1 MKVEKIEDLG
11 RKIDSETE
19 SIETGMNKMRVEM
32 KKFADIPGLKDK
44 INIEKDELAKVIND
58 LRPKL
63 DETKMKVIQIL
74 SEYQRNK
81 KLLDDSKTR
90 QKLCKQEREL
100 QKHEQGIFD
109 LREKIAKKIAETD
122 YIPLKTKCMNM
133 VENLNEQLIEVYQ

>member
-11 RKIDSETE
+11 HRIDSETE
-19 SIETGMNKMRVEM
+19 SIETEMNKMRVEM
-32 KKFADIPGLKDK
+32 KKFADIPGLKNK
-44 INIEKDELAKVIND
+44 VNIEKDELAKVIND

-74 SEYQRNK
+74 SEYQHNK
-81 KLLDDSKTR
+81 KLLDDSKTW

-109 LREKIAKKIAETD
+109 LREMIAKKIAETD

-133 VENLNEQLIEVYQ
+133 VENLNEQLIEVNQ

>member
-11 RKIDSETE
+11 HKIDSETE
-19 SIETGMNKMRVEM
+19 SIETEMNKMRVEM

-44 INIEKDELAKVIND
+44 INIEKDGLAKVIND

>member
-44 INIEKDELAKVIND
+44 INIEKDGLAKVIND

>member
-109 LREKIAKKIAETD
+109 LRGKIAKKIAETD